1 MKSENIMNTTRT
13 VFKKALQSHAR
24 NATEKEHLVKK
35 SSMTQTLGIETVV
48 KLFHIEIV

>member
-24 NATEKEHLVKK
+24 KATEKEHLVKK
-35 SSMTQTLGIETVV
+35 NPL
-48 KLFHIEIV
+48 